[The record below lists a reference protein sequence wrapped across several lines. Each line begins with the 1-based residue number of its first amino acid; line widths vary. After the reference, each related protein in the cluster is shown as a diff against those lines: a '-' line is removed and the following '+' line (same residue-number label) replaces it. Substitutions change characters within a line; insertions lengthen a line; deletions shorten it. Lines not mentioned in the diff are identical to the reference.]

1 MADYR
6 RLISFILKFE
16 GGFVNDPAD
25 SGGPTNKGVT
35 LNTFR
40 SVYGRAKTV
49 NDLKHMTDNEWRHIF
64 KSLYWDKCKADDI
77 SDQSI
82 ANMLVDFAWHSG
94 VTTAVKKLQKIV
106 GVTSDGICGV
116 QTIGAIN
123 SRYAPETFN
132 LLKAARMKYLQ
143 GIVKNKPS
151 QARFMNGWKKRV
163 NAIEYEKLTY

>member
-6 RLISFILKFE
+6 ELIPFILKFE

-40 SVYGRAKTV
+40 SVYGQTKTI

-77 SDQSI
+77 ADQSI
-82 ANMLVDFAWHSG
+82 ANLLVDWAYNSG
-94 VTTAVKKLQKIV
+94 TSLAIRHIQRIV
-106 GVTSDGICGV
+106 GVNADGIMGNI
-116 QTIGAIN
+116 TLSAIN
-123 SRYAPETFN
+123 RHSPQPLFGALKKDRIAFFN
-132 LLKAARMKYLQ
+132 VTAKKNPRKKKFLK
-143 GIVKNKPS
+143 
-151 QARFMNGWKKRV
+151 GWLNRV
-163 NAIEYEKLTY
+163 NHFAYGKFV

>member
-1 MADYR
+1 MANPNV
-6 RLISFILKFE
+6 LIPFVLRYE
-16 GGFVNDPAD
+16 GGFVNDPKD
-25 SGGPTNKGVT
+25 RGGATNKGIT

-132 LLKAARMKYLQ
+132 LLKAARMRYLQ
-143 GIVKNKPS
+143 GIVKNKHS
-151 QARFMNGWKKRV
+151 QARFMYGWTKRV
-163 NAIEYEKLTY
+163 NAIEYGKLTY

>member
-132 LLKAARMKYLQ
+132 LLKAARMRYLQ
-143 GIVKNKPS
+143 GIVKNKHS
-151 QARFMNGWKKRV
+151 QARFMYGWTKRV
-163 NAIEYEKLTY
+163 NAIEYGKLTY

>member
-6 RLISFILKFE
+6 KLIPFILKFE
-16 GGFVNDPAD
+16 GGYVNDPAD

-40 SVYGRAKTV
+40 SVYGRTKNI
-49 NDLKHMTDNEWRHIF
+49 NDLKHMTENEWRHIF

-77 SDQSI
+77 ADQSI

-163 NAIEYEKLTY
+163 NAIEYGKLTY

>member
-116 QTIGAIN
+116 KTIGAIN

-163 NAIEYEKLTY
+163 NAIEYGKLTY